1 MGKLLTTTV
10 LFWAIFA
17 NTASAQYYYKD
28 IVSNKQLMA
37 DMAVY
42 KDHKISTIEVKSFE
56 ADDQPSKGFYCEKKI
71 SKNFHQIETYTRS
84 FVSTKSVLTT
94 SFDGKGLL
102 ARSVDSS
109 DVSVSTS
116 DYKYDSA
123 GNITSIISNSRSSD
137 DDFTTSLVE
146 VHQYSYDSAGKLQK
160 MLRIKNNTDTTEIDF
175 TIDAKGNVT
184 DEIEVAVYGNHYYY
198 YYDALNRL
206 TDIVRYNVV
215 KQKPIPD
222 FIFEYN
228 DDNQLTKMVATQE
241 GVNANYFVWTYLY
254 DGQLR
259 IKEKCYSKE
268 NELLGYFEYEYE

>member
-10 LFWAIFA
+10 LFWAIFT
-17 NTASAQYYYKD
+17 NTVSAQYYYKD
-28 IVSNKQLMA
+28 IMSNKQLMA

-42 KDHKISTIEVKSFE
+42 KDHKISNIEVKSFE

-71 SKNFHQIETYTRS
+71 SKNFRQIETYTRS
-84 FVSTKSVLTT
+84 FVTTKSILTT

-102 ARSVDSS
+102 VKSVDSS

-116 DYKYDSA
+116 DYKYDSV
-123 GNITSIISNSRSSD
+123 GNISSITSDSRSSD

-146 VHQYSYDSAGKLQK
+146 THKYVYDSTGKLQK
-160 MLRIKNNTDTTEIDF
+160 MLRIKNTTDTTEIDF
-175 TIDAKGNVT
+175 VVDPKGNIT

-198 YYDALNRL
+198 YYDTLNRL
-206 TDIVRYNVV
+206 TDIVRYNIV
-215 KQKPIPD
+215 KQKMLPD

-228 DDNQLTKMVATQE
+228 DDGQLEKMVATQE